1 MPPDSGYHEP
11 RMAVGTSNNTLA
23 RDEIYC
29 RNMAALFRVDNRLA
43 QRIDEYEPD
52 GSIVVEAA
60 KTGAPTVSV
69 LPPGSDRPVSLH
81 SKVDPLAEASRFAGS
96 VEVGGDFCYVVSGFG
111 LGHHIK
117 ALAGRLKGDAFL
129 VVTEPNLGMLK
140 AALETVDLAELFAK
154 DRCIILTTDDKGEV
168 QTRLEPHST
177 LMMMGAKFVSHQP
190 SERVAGSFHA
200 TLRKMI
206 ADFMTYCRM
215 SLVTLVTNSRI
226 TCRNITNN
234 LPLYL
239 STPPIDPLR
248 DRFKGFPGIV
258 VSAGPS
264 LRKNIDQLADLQ
276 NRAVLVAVQTTFKTL
291 LDRGIQ
297 PHFVT
302 SLDYHEMSKRFFE
315 GVGDVSRTH
324 LVIEPKVTWHVPDHY
339 PGPISVLGNSFAR
352 LCVGDS
358 LAARDGLK
366 AGATVAHLA
375 FYLALYMGCDP
386 IILVGQDLAYTNHV
400 YYSPGVAIHGLWRP
414 QLNRFSTIEMME
426 WERIVRTRHILMK
439 VKDIQGRD
447 IYTDEQ
453 LFTYLQQFEG
463 DFSTVPGR
471 VIDATEGG
479 VRKAGT
485 RVMRLAE
492 VAKQY
497 CSRPIPGELLA
508 YRDQTRW
515 HDPSRLEAGRAEL
528 RKRIEEVD
536 AMVADCKEMVALLK
550 ELETLLSDPAAFNR
564 KIAAVDALRVK
575 IHEHDHA
582 YQMISAVSQH
592 AELQR
597 FSADRRLKLTET
609 EGIELAKAQL
619 TRDLRFVEGVIEGA
633 EALKEILNDGIGRFD
648 RAMEQKTEC

>member
-1 MPPDSGYHEP
+1 
-11 RMAVGTSNNTLA
+11 MAAVTPNNTLA

-29 RNMAALFRVDNRLA
+29 RNMAALFRADNRLA
-43 QRIDEYEPD
+43 QRIDACEPD
-52 GSIVVEAA
+52 GSIVVDAA
-60 KTGAPTVSV
+60 KTGVPTASV
-69 LPPGSDRPVSLH
+69 LTPGSDRPVSLH

-96 VEVGGDFCYVVSGFG
+96 VEVGEDFCYVVSGFG

-117 ALAGRLKGDAFL
+117 ALAARLKGDAFL
-129 VVTEPNLGMLK
+129 IVTEPNLGVLK
-140 AALETVDLAELFAK
+140 AALETVDLADLFAR
-154 DRCIILTTDDKGEV
+154 DRCLILTTDDKGEV
-168 QTRLEPHST
+168 QTRLEPHGT

-190 SERVAGSFHA
+190 SERVAGPFHA
-200 TLRKMI
+200 ALRKMI
-206 ADFMTYCRM
+206 ADYMTYCRM

-226 TCRNITNN
+226 TCRNIANN

-239 STPPIDPLR
+239 STPPIDLLR

-264 LRKNIDQLADLQ
+264 LRKNIDQLAELQ
-276 NRAVLVAVQTTFKTL
+276 GRAVLVAVQTTFKTL
-291 LDRGIQ
+291 LDRRIR

-315 GVGDVSRTH
+315 NVGDVGLTH

-339 PGPISVLGNSFAR
+339 PGAISVLNNSFAR
-352 LCVGDS
+352 LCVGDA

-400 YYSPGVAIHGLWRP
+400 YYSPGVAIHDLWRP

-426 WERIVRTRHILMK
+426 WERIVRMRSILMK

-447 IYTDEQ
+447 IFTDEQ

-463 DFSTVPGR
+463 DFSNVPGR

-485 RVMRLAE
+485 RVMNLAD
-492 VAKQY
+492 AARQY
-497 CSRPIPGELLA
+497 CTRPIPGERLA
-508 YRDQTRW
+508 YREQIRW
-515 HDPSRLEAGRAEL
+515 RDPSRLEAGRAEL
-528 RKRIEEVD
+528 GKRIDEVD
-536 AMVADCKEMVALLK
+536 GMVADCREMVALLK
-550 ELETLLSDPAAFNR
+550 ELETLLNDPPAFNR

-575 IHEHDHA
+575 IQSHDHA
-582 YQMISAVSQH
+582 YQMISTVSQH

-597 FSADRRLKLTET
+597 FSADRRLRLAET

-619 TRDLRFVEGVIEGA
+619 ARDLRFVEGVIEGA
-633 EALKEILNDGIGRFD
+633 DALKEILNEGIGRFD
-648 RAMEQKTEC
+648 RAMESAK